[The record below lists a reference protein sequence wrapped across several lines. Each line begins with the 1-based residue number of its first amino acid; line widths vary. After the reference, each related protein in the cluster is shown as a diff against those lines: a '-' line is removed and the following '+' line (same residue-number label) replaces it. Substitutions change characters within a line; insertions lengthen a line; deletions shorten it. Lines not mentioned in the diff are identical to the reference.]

1 MDKQEHD
8 AQLEVAVH
16 DHCASEI
23 IDISVLL
30 NVQRFYTA
38 QNELIRKVYI
48 LHGLLEIIIGVSIA
62 SLSYVT
68 ESTLEFQTPATCI
81 TLLVLYAITSITAF
95 KSFYVPAIREN
106 STLFVIALSE
116 FVVGLSLFCI
126 SLEMFVPIIFQFERF
141 TPQIHMSNYVWFSG
155 YMGATSAFLLAMNP
169 SVTSKKC
176 TCLQMVLMT
185 AAQLVLVDCFP
196 FSWMQLPQHA
206 PIIYGAI
213 ALTNNIGVI
222 FIVKKYSSVLPK
234 LMDKVGMRMELENS
248 EKIVLPPCSVSWE
261 EVMNAYVPVMFNEVE
276 DSV

>member
-8 AQLEVAVH
+8 AQLEVA
-16 DHCASEI
+16 I

-62 SLSYVT
+62 GLSYVT

-81 TLLVLYAITSITAF
+81 TLLVLYAITSITTF
-95 KSFYVPAIREN
+95 KSFYAPAIREN

-141 TPQIHMSNYVWFSG
+141 TPQIHMSNYVWFSA

-169 SVTSKKC
+169 SITSKKC

-185 AAQLVLVDCFP
+185 AAH
-196 FSWMQLPQHA
+196 WMQLPQHA

-248 EKIVLPPCSVSWE
+248 EKIVLPPCSVPWE

-276 DSV
+276 DNV